1 MKKDDSQPTIGAG
14 NRLERVVSLSDHH
27 DPCSPTRFFPARS
40 TEEAEADFRARLW
53 KSEGTTIYR
62 CED

>member
-27 DPCSPTRFFPARS
+27 CSPTKLFPARS
-40 TEEAEADFRARLW
+40 AEEAEADFRARLR